1 MTQPRQQN
9 TPSCQKND
17 ESDFDEL
24 FATLDDI
31 FIDIIQLK
39 GFMTMLEVLEQFKDK
54 KGRIDFDYI
63 ETYIRSKALKVRKR
77 KDNVDAC
84 IEEIQFQKSAQRQ
97 NCG

>member
-24 FATLDDI
+24 LATLDDI

-54 KGRIDFDYI
+54 KG
-63 ETYIRSKALKVRKR
+63 
-77 KDNVDAC
+77 
-84 IEEIQFQKSAQRQ
+84 
-97 NCG
+97 